1 MRSPVRLYY
10 QNSEG
15 NFGDIL
21 SREITQKAS
30 GADVAFSDLKYADL
44 VAIGSLA
51 ERVVKKRFK
60 RWLINLGRPLHL
72 WGTGFLAPGES
83 TSGRFIR
90 AHALRGKLSAARF
103 NMDID
108 KICLGDPG
116 LLCSHF
122 FPSDHLSK
130 GQRVLCLPH
139 LHDHHS
145 GKWIDTIRCKFPN
158 DNVVQMSLA
167 DDHVTII
174 EAIMSAKL
182 VITTAMHPY
191 IVAHSYDV
199 PTAYLQTGSNIHV
212 GGDYK
217 IYDYLSVFGREAL
230 CSVDC
235 SELTKGRIT
244 AEQLYDVAE
253 SDRVSV
259 EVVKRIQEELLDSFP
274 QEYKA

>member
-1 MRSPVRLYY
+1 MKSSVRLYY
-10 QNSEG
+10 QNSED

-21 SREITQKAS
+21 SREITKKAS
-30 GADVAFSDLKYADL
+30 GSDVTFSDLKYADL

-72 WGTGFLAPGES
+72 WGTGFLAPGKS
-83 TSGRFIR
+83 TSDRFIR

-108 KICLGDPG
+108 KVCLGDPG
-116 LLCSHF
+116 LLCSRF
-122 FPSDHLSK
+122 FPSGHLNK
-130 GQRVLCLPH
+130 GLHVLCLPH

-145 GKWIDTIRCKFPN
+145 NKWLDTVRGVFPN
-158 DNVVQMSLA
+158 DTIVQMSLA
-167 DDHVTII
+167 DDHVTLI
-174 EAIMSAKL
+174 EAIASAKL

-191 IVAHSYDV
+191 IVAHSYDI
-199 PTAYLQTGSNIHV
+199 PTAYLQTGKDIHV

-217 IYDYLSVFGREAL
+217 IYDYLSVFGRDVL
-230 CSVDC
+230 HSVDC
-235 SELTKGRIT
+235 SEFIKGKIT

-259 EVVKRIQEELLDSFP
+259 EAVKRIQEELLSSFP
-274 QEYKA
+274 KEYKA